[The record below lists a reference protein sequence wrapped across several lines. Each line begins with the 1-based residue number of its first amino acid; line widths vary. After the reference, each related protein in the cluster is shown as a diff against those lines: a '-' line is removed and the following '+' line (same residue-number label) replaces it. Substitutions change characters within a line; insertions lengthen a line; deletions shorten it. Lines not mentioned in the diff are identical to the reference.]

1 MITSKK
7 IALVT
12 GANKG
17 LGLEIARRLGQIGM
31 FILLGARDKTRGHA
45 AVVALRGQG
54 IDAHDLLLDVT
65 HGPSIDRVRHFIERE
80 YGRLDILVNNAGTTH
95 DTSLRPSETP
105 LETIREVFDTN
116 FFGPIALTQSLLPLL
131 RKSEA
136 GRIVNMSSGL
146 GSLAQNSDPSWPFYN
161 LKPLGYNSSKTA
173 LNAFTVLLAH
183 ELKDTPIKVNSADPD
198 WCRTDMGGAAA
209 THSAEEGADTP
220 VWLATLDATGPSGGF
235 FNARQPVPW

>member
-1 MITSKK
+1 MSTSKK

-17 LGLEIARRLGQIGM
+17 LGLEIARRLGKQGLV
-31 FILLGARDKTRGHA
+31 ILVGARSKSRGRA
-45 AVVALRGQG
+45 AVATLRGEG

-65 HGPSIDRVRHFIERE
+65 HVPSVDRVHHFIESE
-80 YGRLDILVNNAGTTH
+80 YGRLDILVNNAGTSH
-95 DTSLRPSETP
+95 DVSLRPSETP
-105 LETIREVFDTN
+105 LETIREVFETN
-116 FFGPIALTQSLLPLL
+116 FFGVVALTQALVPLL

-146 GSLAQNSDPSWPFYN
+146 GSLAQNSDPSWPFYDM
-161 LKPLGYNSSKTA
+161 KPLGYNASKTA

-198 WCRTDMGGAAA
+198 WCRTDMGGTAAP
-209 THSAEEGADTP
+209 HSAEEGADTP
-220 VWLATLDATGPSGGF
+220 VWLATLDASGPTGGF